1 MFNLAKY
8 CAVAALLLS
17 GGLAKADFM
26 DRVLVI
32 VNEDVITQSEFNH
45 RMTTLLGE
53 IQRSGGGQLPE
64 DLNKQLLEG
73 MVSDRLQLQEANRR
87 GIAID
92 DEELQRALVRFAGQ
106 QNLTPQQLIA
116 SVEAQGQSFKMFSES
131 VRESLTISRLTEYY
145 AQARVVVPEYEIEGF
160 IAQNN
165 LDDASAEYQIAHIL
179 IKNPQLNRAL
189 AERVV
194 NELRGGLSFQQAVLT
209 YSEATDAQEGG
220 LMGWRT
226 ADKLPEVF
234 VDAIKAVPV
243 GGVTDVLESPNGL
256 HILKLL
262 DMKGD
267 REEIIQSKV
276 RHILISST
284 TQVAQSQAAKKLF
297 NIRQRILEGE
307 DFDALARIFSDDSV
321 SAAKGGDLGWVSP
334 GEMVPNF
341 EKTYDQ
347 LPIGE
352 ISQPISTQYGMHI
365 IQVLDRR
372 EKNITDKMI
381 RARAD
386 NILRRQRAEREFQ
399 QWVRELREQA
409 YIEYVSEPV

>member
-1 MFNLAKY
+1 MFNIPKY

-32 VNEDVITQSEFNH
+32 VNEDVITQSEFDH
-45 RMTTLLGE
+45 RMTTLVGE
-53 IQRSGGGQLPE
+53 VTRSGGGELPP
-64 DLNKQLLEG
+64 DINKQLLDG
-73 MVSDRLQLQEANRR
+73 MVSDKLQLQEADRR
-87 GIAID
+87 GIAIN
-92 DEELQRALVRFAGQ
+92 DEELQRALVRFASQ
-106 QNLTPQQLIA
+106 QNLTPQQLIS
-116 SVEAQGQSFKMFSES
+116 SVEAQGQSFRLFSES

-145 AQARVVVPEYEIEGF
+145 AQARVVVPDYEIDGF
-160 IAQNN
+160 IAQND
-165 LDDASAEYQIAHIL
+165 LDNASAEYQIAHIL
-179 IKNPQLNRAL
+179 IKNPALNRAL
-189 AERVV
+189 AQQVV

-234 VDAIKAVPV
+234 VDAIKTVPV
-243 GGVTDVLESPNGL
+243 GGVTDVLESANGL

-267 REEIIQSKV
+267 REEIVQSNV
-276 RHILISST
+276 RHILIAST
-284 TQVAQSQAAKKLF
+284 TQVAQAQAAKKLF

-307 DFDALARIFSDDSV
+307 DFEALARIFSDDSV

-365 IQVLDRR
+365 LQVLDRR
-372 EKNITDKMI
+372 EKNITDQMI

-399 QWVRELREQA
+399 QWVRELKEQA